1 MTIKEIKEVQVMV
14 RAIGWLE
21 VFTLS
26 FSLWHEKII
35 DMATKTDAINAL

>member
-1 MTIKEIKEVQVMV
+1 MLAGIFTEGNL
-14 RAIGWLE
+14 AIGWLE